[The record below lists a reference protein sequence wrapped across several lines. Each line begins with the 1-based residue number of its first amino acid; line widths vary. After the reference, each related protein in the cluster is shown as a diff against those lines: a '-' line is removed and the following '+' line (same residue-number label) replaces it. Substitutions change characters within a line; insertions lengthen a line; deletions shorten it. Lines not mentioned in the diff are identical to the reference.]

1 METNTNTKR
10 VTLASLVAS
19 VLEASGSG
27 DITVKNA
34 LESVQ
39 ELIKSN
45 GLNISCNYRGVYQQ
59 LKHQA
64 VKSNK
69 GTFRSANSTSAEIAA

>member
-19 VLEASGSG
+19 VLNATGSG
-27 DITVKNA
+27 EITVKKA

-39 ELIKSN
+39 DLIKAN
-45 GLNISCNYRGVYQQ
+45 NLNISCNYRGVYQQ
-59 LKHQA
+59 LKQQG
-64 VKSNK
+64 VKANK
-69 GTFRSANSTSAEIAA
+69 GTFRSAETVSEEIAA